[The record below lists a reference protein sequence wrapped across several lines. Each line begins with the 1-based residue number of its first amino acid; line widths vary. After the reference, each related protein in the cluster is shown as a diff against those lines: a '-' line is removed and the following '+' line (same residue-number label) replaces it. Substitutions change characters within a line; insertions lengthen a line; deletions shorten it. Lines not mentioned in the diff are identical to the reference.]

1 MSIMYE
7 YTDDSDSSSE
17 PYIWTYARVNETR
30 AEKQSTE
37 AHVRQLIENGEPI
50 PPIVLWGAVEYNRP
64 EVVDLLLS
72 AGVDPN
78 QRHAKAEEV
87 MSLGEH
93 DWLDRVPD
101 RTSENDRDT
110 KYPLGLAAIAPC
122 YEEGKE
128 KAYRM
133 VQSLLRHGADPY
145 AIFADQLEEPLDPE
159 LDVRLLFPGQEISQ
173 PQDVMAV
180 VHHRVQRDEKMLDED
195 IDRDIP
201 WKDFGLRSVIHS
213 ILESSGVF
221 KAFLESPEFMMN
233 LKLEHRDPQGRTLF
247 LSACRSSRGADAL
260 LDKPQRWND
269 GEDSKLDRMGQHLVT
284 FPANV
289 YSETSSGEALPRTAI
304 QALLNL
310 GADPLATDNQGKH
323 ALHQLLDAPSWVR
336 QESPVNHQTLRYL
349 IDRFPSLINQPD
361 HNGLTP
367 IHSSIRRMWSYANY
381 PYDGFYPLE
390 DTVLD
395 LINAGA
401 DIHARD
407 AQGNTV
413 IHYLADGFLDAFKGA
428 EGRRKLFY
436 TLLDKYQ
443 CASYINL
450 ANNMGL
456 TPIQLVLSYT
466 PRKNVGHGEQWSEF
480 WSESPEVQMQ
490 TVDEELFGKFDDLG
504 VDWMVRDRFG
514 RTLLHGVARTE
525 TRGDRALWRCKYL
538 IQKGI
543 DPLACDF
550 EGKTARDLASE
561 YQFRRV
567 SKILEEAE
575 QAAAHGKA

>member
-1 MSIMYE
+1 M
-7 YTDDSDSSSE
+7 YTDDSDSSID
-17 PYIWTYARVNETR
+17 PYIWTYAQINEVK
-30 AEKQSTE
+30 AYKQSKE
-37 AHVRQLIENGEPI
+37 AHVRQLIENGSPI
-50 PPIVLWGAVEYNRP
+50 PPIVLWGAVEFDRP

-78 QRHAKAEEV
+78 RRHAKAEEV

-93 DWLDRVPD
+93 DWLDRYPD
-101 RTSENDRDT
+101 RTCENDRDT
-110 KYPLGLAAIAPC
+110 KTPLGLAAEAPS
-122 YEEGKE
+122 YEGGKE

-133 VQSLLRHGADPY
+133 VLSLLRHGADPY
-145 AIFADQLEEPLDPE
+145 AVFADQLYEPIDPE
-159 LDVRLLFPGQEISQ
+159 LEVRLLFPGQEISQ
-173 PQDVMAV
+173 PQDLMAV
-180 VHHRVQRDEKMLDED
+180 ELHRVQRAEKMLVED
-195 IDRDIP
+195 SDMDMP
-201 WKDFGLRSVIHS
+201 WKDFGLRTVIHS
-213 ILESSGVF
+213 ILEQSGYF
-221 KAFLESPEFMMN
+221 QAFLESPDFMRN

-260 LDKPQRWND
+260 LDKPQRWNSSD
-269 GEDSKLDRMGQHLVT
+269 DVKLDRMGEHLVT
-284 FPANV
+284 FPPDV
-289 YSETSSGEALPRTAI
+289 YSEPSSEEALPRTAI
-304 QALLNL
+304 QALLKL

-323 ALHQLLDAPSWVR
+323 ALHQLLDAPSWGF

-349 IDRFPSLINQPD
+349 TDRFPSLTNQPD

-367 IHSSIRRMWSYANY
+367 IHSSIKRMWSYDLNY
-381 PYDGFYPLE
+381 SYEGFYPLE

-401 DIHARD
+401 DVHALD

-413 IHYLADGFLDAFKGA
+413 IHYLADSFLDAFKRG
-428 EGRRKLFY
+428 ESRRQLFY

-466 PRKNVGHGEQWSEF
+466 PRKSEDHRMQWVKL
-480 WSESPEVQMQ
+480 WNESPEIHMQ
-490 TVDEELFGKFDDLG
+490 SVDEELFGKFDGLA
-504 VDWMVRDRFG
+504 VDWTVRDKFG
-514 RTLLHGVARTE
+514 RTLLHGVVRTDSL
-525 TRGDRALWRCKYL
+525 GDRALWRCKYL
-538 IQKGI
+538 VQKGI

-550 EGKTARDLASE
+550 EGKTARDLVPDD
-561 YQFRRV
+561 QDLRI
-567 SKILEEAE
+567 SKFLEEAE